1 MMYMYYNGLL
11 NGFWAKRNDMRS
23 GPMASPSSG
32 PALDEKVGPM
42 GHAVRLEFKA

>member
-1 MMYMYYNGLL
+1 MMDMYYNGLL

-32 PALDEKVGPM
+32 PSFRREDWPI
-42 GHAVRLEFKA
+42 GHAVRLEFKV